1 MHDLLIRGG
10 TLVDG
15 TGSAAREA
23 DVAIS
28 DGRISAV
35 GRDLGAARETLDA
48 RGKLVLPGFVD
59 IHTHYDGQ
67 ATWDSLLSPS
77 CWHGVTTIVMGNCGV
92 GFAPVRPGDE
102 NFLIAL
108 MEGVEDIPG
117 TALSAGMKWGWETF
131 PEYLD
136 ALEQIPHVV
145 DLGTQV
151 PHGAVRAY
159 VMGARGAKNEPAT
172 PSDIAAMAAIVRAG
186 IEAGALGF
194 STSRTLV
201 HRAIDGE
208 PVPGTFA
215 AEDELFGIGRVL
227 GELGQGLFELAPAGV
242 MGEDLSAPEREVA
255 WMSKL
260 SAEIGRPV
268 SFALS
273 QHDADKDQFRAIL
286 ERCGAA
292 NAAGAQLTP
301 QVGSRPTMLLIG
313 HQTFNPFTY
322 KPTYLALADLP
333 LAERVAKLRDP
344 EIKRRILGEQSVAQ
358 DPRIAGVVSM
368 IENGMSKIFPL
379 GDPPNYEPGPEA
391 SIAAEAAR
399 TGRDPR
405 EVLYDRMLELDG
417 RQLLMLAI
425 LSYSDGDLEALREML
440 EHPTS
445 AFGLGD
451 GGAHCGAICD
461 ASMTTF
467 LLTHWVRDRSRGP
480 KLPIERVV
488 RKMTRDTA
496 WLYGLRDRGV
506 VAPGMKADLNVIDW
520 SRLELALPE
529 LVHDLPA
536 GARRLVQRARGYE
549 ATLVSGIVTMR
560 EGEHTGALPGRLIRG
575 ARAASA

>member
-1 MHDLLIRGG
+1 MHDLVISGG

-15 TGSAAREA
+15 TGAAGREA
-23 DVAIS
+23 DVAVS
-28 DGRISAV
+28 NGRISAV
-35 GRDLGAARETLDA
+35 GQGVGAARETIDA
-48 RGKLVLPGFVD
+48 RGKLVTPGFVD

-67 ATWDSLLSPS
+67 ATWDSLLTPS
-77 CWHGVTTIVMGNCGV
+77 CWHGVTTLVMGNCGV

-102 NFLIAL
+102 AFLIAL

-117 TALSAGMKWGWETF
+117 TALAAGMKWGWESF

-136 ALEQIPHVV
+136 ALERIPHAV

-159 VMGARGAKNEPAT
+159 VMGGRGAKNEPAT
-172 PSDIAAMAAIVRAG
+172 PEDIAQMAAIVREG

-201 HRAIDGE
+201 HRAVDGE

-227 GELGQGLFELAPAGV
+227 RELGRGLFELAPAGV
-242 MGEDLSAPEREVA
+242 MGEDLAAPAKEVA
-255 WMSKL
+255 WMRKL

-273 QHDADKDQFRAIL
+273 QHDVDKDQFRVIL
-286 ERCGAA
+286 QYCGEA
-292 NAAGAQLTP
+292 NAAGARLAP
-301 QVGSRPTMLLIG
+301 QVASRPTMLLIG
-313 HQTFNPFTY
+313 HQTFHPFSF
-322 KPTYLALADLP
+322 KPTYQALESLP

-344 EIKRRILGEQSVAQ
+344 EIRRRILAEKSAAGQ
-358 DPRIAGVVSM
+358 DPRIGVVITL

-379 GDPPNYEPGPEA
+379 GDPPNYEPTPDM
-391 SIAAEAAR
+391 SVAAEALR
-399 TGRDPR
+399 SRRDPF

-467 LLTHWVRDRSRGP
+467 LLTHWARDRSRGP
-480 KLPIERVV
+480 KLPVEWVV

-496 WLYGLRDRGV
+496 ELYGLCDRGV
-506 VAPGMKADLNVIDW
+506 VAPGKKADLNVIDW
-520 SRLELALPE
+520 NRLALALPE

-536 GARRLVQRARGYE
+536 GARRLVQRARGFE

-560 EGEHTGALPGRLIRG
+560 DGEHSGALPGRVIRG
-575 ARAASA
+575 PQQS